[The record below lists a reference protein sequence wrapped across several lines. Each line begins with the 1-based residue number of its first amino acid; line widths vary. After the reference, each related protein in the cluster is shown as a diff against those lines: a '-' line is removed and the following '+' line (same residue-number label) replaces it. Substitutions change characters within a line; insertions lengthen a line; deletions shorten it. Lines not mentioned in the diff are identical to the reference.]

1 MPLQGNI
8 ETFGISEIFQ
18 LISQQGKTGTLEIQ
32 TPQGLARLRFLD
44 GNLLE
49 AWPDKRTPAEYIGS
63 LLVRSGLVTAA
74 QLAQALDAQR
84 QSLRRLGDIL
94 VRMGVVRVAD
104 FQGVLALQH
113 RETAYRLLQLRRGSF
128 RFVPG
133 PVEPEEGVSVPMD
146 VGELLMEG
154 FRQIDEW
161 PKLLERVPSEKQ
173 VYGRV
178 AETPEA
184 THLDR
189 AQSRVY
195 QLVDGTRTVRE
206 VVDRARLGEF
216 VGWEALAHL
225 CEKGLV
231 TPLGAARH
239 ARAEPKPAR
248 PSRVPDALAALGLA
262 VLAAALVFLF
272 AGQGADTAR
281 RLAQAA
287 RQARAEASAVAERGR
302 QWAAGARFVRREP
315 EGTSGSLRAVQGPEE
330 GQAPARKGR

>member
-8 ETFGISEIFQ
+8 ESFGISEIFQ

-32 TPQGLARLRFLD
+32 TPHGLARLRFLE

-94 VRMGVVRVAD
+94 LRMGVVRIAD

-154 FRQIDEW
+154 FRQLDEW

-184 THLDR
+184 TDLGR

-195 QLVDGTRTVRE
+195 QLVDGTLTVRE

-225 CEKGLV
+225 CEKGLI
-231 TPLGAARH
+231 TPLGAARY
-239 ARAEPKPAR
+239 ARVEPKPAR
-248 PSRVPDALAALGLA
+248 LSRVPDALAALGLA
-262 VLAAALVFLF
+262 ALAAALLFLF
-272 AGQGADTAR
+272 AGQGVDTVR
-281 RLAQAA
+281 RLARAA
-287 RQARAEASAVAERGR
+287 RQAGAEAGAVVERGR
-302 QWAAGARFVRREP
+302 RWEAGAPFVRQDAQRP
-315 EGTSGSLRAVQGPEE
+315 SPSPPAGEGLEE
-330 GQAPARKGR
+330 GSQPSQGNR

>member
-8 ETFGISEIFQ
+8 ESFGISEIFQ

-32 TPQGLARLRFLD
+32 TPHGLARLRFLE

-94 VRMGVVRVAD
+94 LRMGVVRIAD

-133 PVEPEEGVSVPMD
+133 SVEPEDGVSVPMD

-154 FRQIDEW
+154 FRQLDEW

-173 VYGRV
+173 VYGRM

-184 THLDR
+184 TDLNR
-189 AQSRVY
+189 AQSRAY
-195 QLVDGTRTVRE
+195 QLVDGTLTVRE

-216 VGWEALAHL
+216 VGWEALAQL
-225 CEKGLV
+225 CEKGLI

-239 ARAEPKPAR
+239 ARVEPKPAR

-262 VLAAALVFLF
+262 ALTAALLFLF
-272 AGQGADTAR
+272 AGQGLDTVR

-287 RQARAEASAVAERGR
+287 RQAGAEANAVAERGR
-302 QWAAGARFVRREP
+302 RWEAGAPFVLQ
-315 EGTSGSLRAVQGPEE
+315 EGERPSPSVPAGEGREE
-330 GQAPARKGR
+330 GLAPAQEGR

>member
-8 ETFGISEIFQ
+8 ESFGVSEIFQ

-32 TPQGLARLRFLD
+32 TPHGLARLRFLE

-94 VRMGVVRVAD
+94 LRMGAVRIAD

-133 PVEPEEGVSVPMD
+133 PVEAEEGVSVPMD

-154 FRQIDEW
+154 FRQLDEW

-184 THLDR
+184 IDLNR
-189 AQSRVY
+189 AESRVY
-195 QLVDGTRTVRE
+195 QLVDGTLTVRE

-225 CEKGLV
+225 CEKGLI

-239 ARAEPKPAR
+239 VRVEPKPVR
-248 PSRVPDALAALGLA
+248 PSRLPDALAALGLA
-262 VLAAALVFLF
+262 ALAAALVFLF
-272 AGQGADTAR
+272 AGQGVDTAR
-281 RLAQAA
+281 RLGQAA
-287 RQARAEASAVAERGR
+287 RQAREQASEVAERGMRWEVAAPLVR
-302 QWAAGARFVRREP
+302 QGAA
-315 EGTSGSLRAVQGPEE
+315 RASPSVPLDEGPEE
-330 GQAPARKGR
+330 GSQPVQGNR